1 MPDQLVRLLT
11 LQDANTR
18 VVLIGTMLLGIASAV
33 IGSFAVLRRRSL
45 VGDAVAHAALP
56 GVCLAFMVVGDR
68 NFAAFMV
75 GALVLGIAAAAFIAF
90 VKGATRIK
98 EDAAIGLAIGGFF
111 GVGIV
116 LSRVIQNQPS
126 GNRAGLDSFIFGKA
140 ASMVAEDAWLIA
152 GVAAVVLVAVA
163 VLYKEFKVL
172 CFDRDFAASQ
182 GWPAMALD
190 LSLMLLV
197 CICTVAGLPAV
208 GVVLMVSLLVIPPA
222 AARFWTHR
230 LGTMVILA
238 GVFGGL
244 AGVLGTALSATIPA
258 PASGLSRGWPTGP
271 LITLVAAAF
280 FIVSLVAAPRRGIL
294 ADVLRRAALRRRIAD
309 QNLLRN
315 VYEMLEPGGNLSAP
329 WTAASLARGRA
340 SLSRGSGGPMRAA
353 LRSGLV
359 LRHAAGGGE
368 GFVLSPAGQAAAAR
382 VVRVHRLWEMFLI
395 TQADIAVDHVDRDAD
410 QIEHVLSPETLAG
423 LEAQLAASGRVPLG
437 VPDSPH
443 STGAQEVR

>member
-1 MPDQLVRLLT
+1 MLDQLVRLLT

-18 VVLIGTMLLGIASAV
+18 VVLIGTTLLGIASAV

-56 GVCLAFMVVGDR
+56 GVCLAFLVVGDR

-75 GALVLGIAAAAFIAF
+75 GALVVGIAAAAFISF
-90 VKGATRIK
+90 VKAATRIK

-111 GVGIV
+111 GLGIV

-140 ASMVAEDAWLIA
+140 ASMVADDAWLIA

-163 VLYKEFKVL
+163 MLYKEFKVL

-182 GWPAMALD
+182 GWPAMVLD
-190 LSLMLLV
+190 LGLMLLV

-238 GVFGGL
+238 GALGGL
-244 AGVLGTALSATIPA
+244 AGMLGTALSATIPA

-315 VYEMLEPGGNLSAP
+315 VYEMLEPGGNLSAG
-329 WTAASLARGRA
+329 WSVADLARGRA
-340 SLSRGSGGPMRAA
+340 SLSRRAPGRIGA
-353 LRSGLV
+353 AVRSGLV
-359 LRHAAGGGE
+359 VPHAD
-368 GFVLSPAGQAAAAR
+368 GFVLSERGQAAATR
-382 VVRVHRLWEMFLI
+382 VVRVHRLWEIFLI
-395 TQADIAVDHVDRDAD
+395 TQADIAADHVDRDAD

-437 VPDSPH
+437 VPHSPH
-443 STGAQEVR
+443 TTAERKVP